1 MSFHVLTRV
10 WADSTRDDRVRS
22 VAEQY
27 DNECG
32 AEPAGVEDKR
42 NSIRHH
48 ACDGARERY
57 TVGAWLG
64 RRLVVHFTTGRI
76 RPLNFHTTGDATGDF
91 RYIQYG

>member
-1 MSFHVLTRV
+1 MSSLESGLTVPATIEYAVSRN
-10 WADSTRDDRVRS
+10 STTTNAARS
-22 VAEQY
+22 PRASRTS
-27 DNECG
+27 
-32 AEPAGVEDKR
+32 R